1 MEKAMLREVVK
12 PNLVYADKNYELCK
26 YRDTLG

>member
-1 MEKAMLREVVK
+1 MQREVVK
-12 PNLVYADKNYELCK
+12 PNRVYADKNYELCK